1 MEISWLNSLD
11 PMIQN
16 GTADPG
22 PYLQALAHRTYE
34 TTARLL
40 AQKQTAIL
48 QEELRGWADFDEI
61 SGWATLRCWYWSN
74 NGCMKC
80 RYQLCK

>member
-1 MEISWLNSLD
+1 
-11 PMIQN
+11 MIQN

-48 QEELRGWADFDEI
+48 QEELRG
-61 SGWATLRCWYWSN
+61 
-74 NGCMKC
+74 
-80 RYQLCK
+80 